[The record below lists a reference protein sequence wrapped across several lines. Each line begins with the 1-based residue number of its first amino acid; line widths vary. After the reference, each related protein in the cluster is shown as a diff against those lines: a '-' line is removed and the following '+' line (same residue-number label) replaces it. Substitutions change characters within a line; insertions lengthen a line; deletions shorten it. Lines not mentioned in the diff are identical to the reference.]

1 MNVRHYSISTRL
13 MSDMNNDNENEVETS
28 KESFNDVKVG
38 EHQDTTLGLSNV
50 HHLEK
55 LYDGW
60 FLDYASYVILDRA
73 VPYYEDGLKPV
84 QRRILHSLFENHDGR
99 YQKVATIVGRTMA
112 YHPHGDASIGDALVG
127 LGQKGLL
134 IDTQGNWGNPLTG
147 DRAAAPRYIEGRLT
161 PFAVDVVFNG
171 ETTEWV
177 PSYDGRSEEPVTLPV
192 KFPLL
197 LAQGVDGIAV
207 GLSTS
212 ILPHNFRELCEC
224 SIAILRGKK
233 FELYPDFFTGGIIDV
248 SEYNDGQRGGRVRVR
263 AKIEKVD
270 NKTLAIREIPYGT
283 TTSSLIDSIVKAN
296 DKGKIKIKHVD
307 DNTSRDVEI
316 LIHLQAGTDPQVAM
330 DALYAFTDCE
340 KSLSPCTCVI
350 VDKHP
355 KFLGVS
361 DILRMNT
368 AHTVK
373 LLQWELQ
380 NELKHLEDKWHM
392 TSLEKIFIEKKVFQV
407 IENAKSREEMV
418 QLIGDGLAPYVKKML
433 RREVTEEEIL
443 KLAEIPFRRTSRFD
457 RKKADEL
464 LAELDEKISQNKY
477 NQEHI
482 TDYTI
487 NHFKNILKKYGEGKE
502 RKSQIAEFGKVNAVH
517 VAIANQKLYVN
528 RKEGFLGT
536 SMKKEEY
543 LFDVSEYDD
552 LIVFKADGSFKVVK
566 VSDKDFVGKD
576 IILVEKFKKDDDRH
590 IYNVIHLDGKD
601 GAYYIKRFNVGGVT
615 RDKDYFMGKGKPGS
629 KILYMSSN
637 LNGEAEVVEVTLKPR
652 PRTKLNFEVD
662 FSTIE
667 VKGRGAMGNIVTKY
681 PVKSIKR
688 LRKGVSTL
696 GARVLYFDAPS
707 GIISTQKKGDRIGEF
722 GEKDKVLIVKE
733 NGTARVH
740 DMADPILVGTGIKYI
755 HKYDPAQV
763 FTVLYFEG
771 GNFNYM
777 VKRFNLEGC
786 PMTTEFS
793 LVSDHKDTQMIEF
806 FATDDARELME
817 YQVGREVQKEELDLT
832 EIAEVK
838 GYKALGSKF
847 TAKKVKRA
855 SRISPPDTFDDG
867 TSDSE
872 GEDDGDN
879 DLFK

>member
-1 MNVRHYSISTRL
+1 
-13 MSDMNNDNENEVETS
+13 MSEEIKDS
-28 KESFNDVKVG
+28 
-38 EHQDTTLGLSNV
+38 TLGLSNV
-50 HHLEK
+50 NHLEK

-127 LGQKGLL
+127 LGQKNLL
-134 IDTQGNWGNPLTG
+134 IDTQGNWGNPYTG

-161 PFAVDVVFNG
+161 PFAIDVVFNP
-171 ETTEWV
+171 ETTEWI
-177 PSYDGRSEEPVTLPV
+177 PSYDGRSQEPVTLPV

-212 ILPHNFRELCEC
+212 ILPHNFKELCEA
-224 SIAILRGKK
+224 SIAILKGKK
-233 FELYPDFFTGGIIDV
+233 FTLYPDFYTGGIIDV
-248 SEYNDGQRGGRVRVR
+248 SEYNDGQRGGKVRVR

-283 TTSSLIDSIVKAN
+283 TTVSLIESIVKAN

-307 DNTSRDVEI
+307 DNTSKEVEI
-316 LIHLQAGTDPQVAM
+316 LVHLQPGTDPQVAIN
-330 DALYAFTDCE
+330 ALYTFTDCE
-340 KSLSPCTCVI
+340 KSISPCTCVI

-368 AHTVK
+368 EHTVK
-373 LLQWELQ
+373 LLEWELA

-392 TSLEKIFIEKKVFQV
+392 TTLEKIFIEKEVYEV
-407 IENAKSREEMV
+407 IKKAKDREQIINFVRE
-418 QLIGDGLAPYVKKML
+418 GLMPYVKRLHRK
-433 RREVTEEEIL
+433 EITDEEIG
-443 KLAEIPFRRTSRFD
+443 KLIEIPIRRISHYD
-457 RKKADEL
+457 REKADQLLREL
-464 LAELDEKISQNKY
+464 EESIATCKY

-487 NHFKNILKKYGEGKE
+487 DHFKNILKKYGEGKE
-502 RKSQIAEFGKVNAVH
+502 RRTQIAEFGKVEAVH
-517 VAIANQKLYVN
+517 VALANQKLYVN
-528 RKEGFLGT
+528 RKEGFVGT
-536 SMKKEEY
+536 GMKKEEY

-566 VSDKDFVGKD
+566 VSDKDFVGKN
-576 IILVEKFKKDDDRH
+576 ILLVEKFKKDDDRH
-590 IYNVIHLDGKD
+590 IYNVIHQDGKD
-601 GAYYIKRFNVGGVT
+601 GAYY
-615 RDKDYFMGKGKPGS
+615 
-629 KILYMSSN
+629 
-637 LNGEAEVVEVTLKPR
+637 PR

-662 FSTIE
+662 FSSID

-688 LRKGVSTL
+688 VRKGVSTL
-696 GARVLYFDAPS
+696 GARVLYFDALA

-722 GEKDKVLIVKE
+722 GEKDKILIVKE

-755 HKYDPAQV
+755 HKFDPEQV

-832 EIAEVK
+832 EVAEIK

-855 SRISPPDTFDDG
+855 TRITPPDSFDDG
-867 TSDSE
+867 SNDDEGSDES
-872 GEDDGDN
+872 DPQ
-879 DLFK
+879 LFD

>member
-1 MNVRHYSISTRL
+1 
-13 MSDMNNDNENEVETS
+13 MSEEIKDS
-28 KESFNDVKVG
+28 
-38 EHQDTTLGLSNV
+38 TLGLSNV

-127 LGQKGLL
+127 LGQKNLL
-134 IDTQGNWGNPLTG
+134 IDTQGNWGNPFTG

-161 PFAVDVVFNG
+161 PFAVDVVFNP
-171 ETTEWV
+171 ETTEWI
-177 PSYDGRSEEPVTLPV
+177 PSYDGRSQEPVTLPV

-212 ILPHNFRELCEC
+212 ILPHNFRELCEA
-224 SIAILRGKK
+224 SIAILKGKK
-233 FELYPDFFTGGIIDV
+233 FTLYPDFFTGGIIDV
-248 SEYNDGQRGGRVRVR
+248 SDYNDGQRGGKVRVR

-283 TTSSLIDSIVKAN
+283 TTVSLIESIVKAN

-307 DNTSRDVEI
+307 DNTSKEVEI
-316 LIHLQAGTDPQVAM
+316 LVHLQPGTDPQVAI
-330 DALYAFTDCE
+330 DALYTFTDCE
-340 KSLSPCTCVI
+340 KSISPCTCVI

-368 AHTVK
+368 EHTVK
-373 LLQWELQ
+373 LLEWELA

-392 TSLEKIFIEKKVFQV
+392 TTLEKIFIEKEVYEV
-407 IENAKSREEMV
+407 IKKAKDREQIINFVRE
-418 QLIGDGLAPYVKKML
+418 GLMPYVKRLHRK
-433 RREVTEEEIL
+433 EITDEEIG
-443 KLAEIPFRRTSRFD
+443 KLIEIPIRRISHYD
-457 RKKADEL
+457 REKADQLLREL
-464 LAELDEKISQNKY
+464 EESIATCKY

-482 TDYTI
+482 TEYTI
-487 NHFKNILKKYGEGKE
+487 EHFKNILKKYGEGKE
-502 RKSQIAEFGKVNAVH
+502 RRTQIAEFGKVEAVH
-517 VAIANQKLYVN
+517 VALANQKLYVN

-536 SMKKEEY
+536 GMKKEEY

-566 VSDKDFVGKD
+566 VSDKDFVGKN
-576 IILVEKFKKDDDRH
+576 ILLVEKFKKDDDRH
-590 IYNVIHLDGKD
+590 IYNVIHQDGKD

-662 FSTIE
+662 FSTID

-688 LRKGVSTL
+688 VRKGVSTL
-696 GARVLYFDAPS
+696 GARVLYFDALA

-722 GEKDKVLIVKE
+722 GEKDKILIVKE

-755 HKYDPAQV
+755 HKFDPEQV
-763 FTVLYFEG
+763 FTILYFEG

-832 EIAEVK
+832 EVAEVK

-855 SRISPPDTFDDG
+855 TRITPPDSFDDG
-867 TSDSE
+867 SSEDESSDESDPE
-872 GEDDGDN
+872 
-879 DLFK
+879 LFD

>member
-1 MNVRHYSISTRL
+1 M
-13 MSDMNNDNENEVETS
+13 
-28 KESFNDVKVG
+28 
-38 EHQDTTLGLSNV
+38 
-50 HHLEK
+50 
-55 LYDGW
+55 
-60 FLDYASYVILDRA
+60 AS
-73 VPYYEDGLKPV
+73 
-84 QRRILHSLFENHDGR
+84 
-99 YQKVATIVGRTMA
+99 
-112 YHPHGDASIGDALVG
+112 
-127 LGQKGLL
+127 
-134 IDTQGNWGNPLTG
+134 
-147 DRAAAPRYIEGRLT
+147 
-161 PFAVDVVFNG
+161 
-171 ETTEWV
+171 
-177 PSYDGRSEEPVTLPV
+177 
-192 KFPLL
+192 
-197 LAQGVDGIAV
+197 
-207 GLSTS
+207 
-212 ILPHNFRELCEC
+212 
-224 SIAILRGKK
+224 
-233 FELYPDFFTGGIIDV
+233 
-248 SEYNDGQRGGRVRVR
+248 
-263 AKIEKVD
+263 
-270 NKTLAIREIPYGT
+270 
-283 TTSSLIDSIVKAN
+283 

-307 DNTSRDVEI
+307 DNTSKEVEI
-316 LIHLQAGTDPQVAM
+316 LVHLQPGTDPQVAI
-330 DALYAFTDCE
+330 DALYTFTDCE
-340 KSLSPCTCVI
+340 KSISPCTCVI

-368 AHTVK
+368 EHTVK
-373 LLQWELQ
+373 LLEWELA

-392 TSLEKIFIEKKVFQV
+392 TTLEKIFIEKEVYEV
-407 IENAKSREEMV
+407 IKKAKDREQIINFVRE
-418 QLIGDGLAPYVKKML
+418 GLMPYVKRLHRK
-433 RREVTEEEIL
+433 EITDEEIG
-443 KLAEIPFRRTSRFD
+443 KLIEIPIRRISHYD
-457 RKKADEL
+457 REKADQLLREL
-464 LAELDEKISQNKY
+464 EESIATCKY

-482 TDYTI
+482 TEYTI
-487 NHFKNILKKYGEGKE
+487 EHFKNILKKYGEGKE
-502 RKSQIAEFGKVNAVH
+502 RRTQIAEFGKVEAVH
-517 VAIANQKLYVN
+517 VALANQKLYVN
-528 RKEGFLGT
+528 RKEGFVGT
-536 SMKKEEY
+536 GMKKEEY

-566 VSDKDFVGKD
+566 VSDKDFVGKN
-576 IILVEKFKKDDDRH
+576 ILLVEKFKKDDDRH
-590 IYNVIHLDGKD
+590 IYNVIHQDGKD

-615 RDKDYFMGKGKPGS
+615 RDKDYFMGKGTPGS

-662 FSTIE
+662 FSTID

-688 LRKGVSTL
+688 VRKGVSTL
-696 GARVLYFDAPS
+696 GARVLYFDALA

-722 GEKDKVLIVKE
+722 GEKDKILIVKE

-755 HKYDPAQV
+755 HKFDPEQV

-832 EIAEVK
+832 EVAEVK

-855 SRISPPDTFDDG
+855 TRITPPDSFDDG
-867 TSDSE
+867 SNDDEGSDES
-872 GEDDGDN
+872 DPQ
-879 DLFK
+879 LFD

>member
-361 DILRMNT
+361 EILRMNT
-368 AHTVK
+368 EHTVH

-464 LAELDEKISQNKY
+464 LAELDAKIAENKF

>member
-1 MNVRHYSISTRL
+1 
-13 MSDMNNDNENEVETS
+13 MSEEIKDS
-28 KESFNDVKVG
+28 
-38 EHQDTTLGLSNV
+38 TLGLSNV
-50 HHLEK
+50 NHLEK

-112 YHPHGDASIGDALVG
+112 YHPHGAASIGDALVG
-127 LGQKGLL
+127 LGQKNLL
-134 IDTQGNWGNPLTG
+134 IDTQGNWGNPFTG

-161 PFAVDVVFNG
+161 PFAIDVVFNP
-171 ETTEWV
+171 ETTEWI
-177 PSYDGRSEEPVTLPV
+177 PSYDGRSQEPVTLPV

-212 ILPHNFRELCEC
+212 ILPHNFRELCEA
-224 SIAILRGKK
+224 SIAILKGKK
-233 FELYPDFFTGGIIDV
+233 FTLYPDFFTGGIIDV
-248 SEYNDGQRGGRVRVR
+248 SDYNDGQRGGKIRVR

-283 TTSSLIDSIVKAN
+283 TTVSLIESIVKAN

-307 DNTSRDVEI
+307 DNTSKEVEI
-316 LIHLQAGTDPQVAM
+316 LVHLQPGTDPQVAI
-330 DALYAFTDCE
+330 DALYTFTDCE
-340 KSLSPCTCVI
+340 KSISPCTCVI

-368 AHTVK
+368 EHTVK
-373 LLQWELQ
+373 LLEWELA

-392 TSLEKIFIEKKVFQV
+392 TTLEKIFIEKGVYEV
-407 IENAKSREEMV
+407 IKKAKDREQIINFVRE
-418 QLIGDGLAPYVKKML
+418 GLMPYVKRLHRK
-433 RREVTEEEIL
+433 EITDEEIG
-443 KLAEIPFRRTSRFD
+443 KLIEIPIRRTSYYD
-457 RKKADEL
+457 REKADQLLREL
-464 LAELDEKISQNKY
+464 EESIATCKY

-482 TDYTI
+482 TEYTI
-487 NHFKNILKKYGEGKE
+487 EHFKNILKKYGEGKE
-502 RKSQIAEFGKVNAVH
+502 RRTQIAEFGKVEAVH
-517 VAIANQKLYVN
+517 VALANQKLYVN

-536 SMKKEEY
+536 GMKKEEY

-566 VSDKDFVGKD
+566 VSDKDFVGKN
-576 IILVEKFKKDDDRH
+576 ILLVEKFKKDDDRH
-590 IYNVIHLDGKD
+590 IYNVIHQDGKD

-662 FSTIE
+662 FSTID

-688 LRKGVSTL
+688 VRKGVSTL
-696 GARVLYFDAPS
+696 GARVLYFDALA

-722 GEKDKVLIVKE
+722 GEKDKILIVKE

-740 DMADPILVGTGIKYI
+740 DMADPILVGTGVKYI
-755 HKYDPAQV
+755 HKFNPEQV
-763 FTVLYFEG
+763 FTILYFEG

-832 EIAEVK
+832 EVAEVK

-855 SRISPPDTFDDG
+855 TRITPPDSFDDG
-867 TSDSE
+867 SSEDESSDESDPE
-872 GEDDGDN
+872 
-879 DLFK
+879 LFG

>member
-1 MNVRHYSISTRL
+1 
-13 MSDMNNDNENEVETS
+13 MSEEIKDS
-28 KESFNDVKVG
+28 
-38 EHQDTTLGLSNV
+38 TLGLSNV
-50 HHLEK
+50 NHLEK

-127 LGQKGLL
+127 LGQKNLL
-134 IDTQGNWGNPLTG
+134 IDTQGNWGNPFTG

-161 PFAVDVVFNG
+161 PFAIDVVFNP
-171 ETTEWV
+171 ETTEWI
-177 PSYDGRSEEPVTLPV
+177 PSYDGRSQEPVTLPV

-212 ILPHNFRELCEC
+212 ILPHNFRELCEA
-224 SIAILRGKK
+224 SIAILKGKK
-233 FELYPDFFTGGIIDV
+233 FTLYPDFFTGGIIDV
-248 SEYNDGQRGGRVRVR
+248 SDYNDGQRGGKIRVR

-283 TTSSLIDSIVKAN
+283 TTVSLIESIVKAN

-307 DNTSRDVEI
+307 DNTSKEVEI
-316 LIHLQAGTDPQVAM
+316 LVHLQPGTDPQVAI
-330 DALYAFTDCE
+330 DALYTFTDCE
-340 KSLSPCTCVI
+340 KSISPCTCVI

-368 AHTVK
+368 EHTVK
-373 LLQWELQ
+373 LLEWELA

-392 TSLEKIFIEKKVFQV
+392 TTLEKIFIEKGVYEV
-407 IENAKSREEMV
+407 IKKAKDREQIINFVRE
-418 QLIGDGLAPYVKKML
+418 GLMPYVKRLHRK
-433 RREVTEEEIL
+433 EITDEEIG
-443 KLAEIPFRRTSRFD
+443 KLIEIPIRRTSYYD
-457 RKKADEL
+457 REKADQLLREL
-464 LAELDEKISQNKY
+464 EESIATCKY

-482 TDYTI
+482 TEYTI
-487 NHFKNILKKYGEGKE
+487 EHFKNILKKYGEGKE
-502 RKSQIAEFGKVNAVH
+502 RRTQIAEFGKVEAVH
-517 VAIANQKLYVN
+517 VALANQKLYVN

-536 SMKKEEY
+536 GMKKEEY

-566 VSDKDFVGKD
+566 VSDKDFVGKN
-576 IILVEKFKKDDDRH
+576 ILLVEKFKKDDDRH
-590 IYNVIHLDGKD
+590 IYNVIHQDGKD

-662 FSTIE
+662 FSTID

-688 LRKGVSTL
+688 VRKGVSTL
-696 GARVLYFDAPS
+696 GARVLYFDALA

-722 GEKDKVLIVKE
+722 GEKDKILIVKE

-740 DMADPILVGTGIKYI
+740 DMADPILVGTGVKYI
-755 HKYDPAQV
+755 HKFNPEQV
-763 FTVLYFEG
+763 FTILYFEG

-806 FATDDARELME
+806 FATEDARELME

-832 EIAEVK
+832 EVAEVK

-855 SRISPPDTFDDG
+855 TRITPPDSFDDG
-867 TSDSE
+867 SSEDESSDESDPE
-872 GEDDGDN
+872 
-879 DLFK
+879 LFD

>member
-1 MNVRHYSISTRL
+1 M
-13 MSDMNNDNENEVETS
+13 
-28 KESFNDVKVG
+28 
-38 EHQDTTLGLSNV
+38 
-50 HHLEK
+50 
-55 LYDGW
+55 
-60 FLDYASYVILDRA
+60 
-73 VPYYEDGLKPV
+73 
-84 QRRILHSLFENHDGR
+84 
-99 YQKVATIVGRTMA
+99 
-112 YHPHGDASIGDALVG
+112 
-127 LGQKGLL
+127 
-134 IDTQGNWGNPLTG
+134 
-147 DRAAAPRYIEGRLT
+147 
-161 PFAVDVVFNG
+161 
-171 ETTEWV
+171 
-177 PSYDGRSEEPVTLPV
+177 
-192 KFPLL
+192 
-197 LAQGVDGIAV
+197 
-207 GLSTS
+207 
-212 ILPHNFRELCEC
+212 
-224 SIAILRGKK
+224 
-233 FELYPDFFTGGIIDV
+233 
-248 SEYNDGQRGGRVRVR
+248 R

-283 TTSSLIDSIVKAN
+283 TTVSLIESIVKAN

-307 DNTSRDVEI
+307 DNTSKEVEI
-316 LIHLQAGTDPQVAM
+316 LVHLQPGTDPQVAI
-330 DALYAFTDCE
+330 DALYTFTDCE
-340 KSLSPCTCVI
+340 KSISPCTCVI

-368 AHTVK
+368 EHTVK
-373 LLQWELQ
+373 LLEWELA

-392 TSLEKIFIEKKVFQV
+392 TTLEKIFIEKEVYEV
-407 IENAKSREEMV
+407 IKKAKDREQIINFVRE
-418 QLIGDGLAPYVKKML
+418 GLMPYVKRLHRKDI
-433 RREVTEEEIL
+433 TDEEIG
-443 KLAEIPFRRTSRFD
+443 KLIEIPIRRISHYD
-457 RKKADEL
+457 REKADQLLKEL
-464 LAELDEKISQNKY
+464 EESIATCKY

-487 NHFKNILKKYGEGKE
+487 EHFKNILKKYGEGKE
-502 RKSQIAEFGKVNAVH
+502 RRTQIAEFGKVEAVH
-517 VAIANQKLYVN
+517 VALANQKLYVN
-528 RKEGFLGT
+528 RKEGFVGT
-536 SMKKEEY
+536 GMKKEEY

-566 VSDKDFVGKD
+566 VSDKDFVGKN
-576 IILVEKFKKDDDRH
+576 ILLVEKFKKDDDRH
-590 IYNVIHLDGKD
+590 IYNVIHQDGKD

-662 FSTIE
+662 FSSID

-688 LRKGVSTL
+688 VRKGVSTL
-696 GARVLYFDAPS
+696 GARVLYFDALA

-722 GEKDKVLIVKE
+722 GEKDKILIVKE

-740 DMADPILVGTGIKYI
+740 DMADPILVGTGIKYV
-755 HKYDPAQV
+755 HKFDPEQV
-763 FTVLYFEG
+763 FTILYFEG

-806 FATDDARELME
+806 FATEDARELME

-832 EIAEVK
+832 EVAEVK

-867 TSDSE
+867 SNDDDDSDESNPE
-872 GEDDGDN
+872 
-879 DLFK
+879 LFD

>member
-1 MNVRHYSISTRL
+1 

-361 DILRMNT
+361 EILRMNT
-368 AHTVK
+368 EHTVH

-464 LAELDEKISQNKY
+464 LAELDAKIAENKF

>member
-1 MNVRHYSISTRL
+1 
-13 MSDMNNDNENEVETS
+13 MSEKNNDNENEVETS
-28 KESFNDVKVG
+28 TEKSFNEVKVG
-38 EHQDTTLGLSNV
+38 EHQDSTLGLSNV
-50 HHLEK
+50 HHLER

-224 SIAILRGKK
+224 SIAILKGKK
-233 FELYPDFFTGGIIDV
+233 FELSPDFFTGGIIDV

-270 NKTLAIREIPYGT
+270 NKTLAIREIPFGT
-283 TTSSLIDSIVKAN
+283 TTVSLIESIVKAN
-296 DKGKIKIKHVD
+296 EKGKIKIKHVD

-316 LIHLQAGTDPQVAM
+316 LVHLQAGTDPQVAM

-361 DILRMNT
+361 EILRMNT
-368 AHTVK
+368 EHTVR
-373 LLQWELQ
+373 LLKWELE

-392 TSLEKIFIEKKVFQV
+392 TSLEKIFIEKKVYQV

-418 QLIGDGLAPYVKKML
+418 KLIDEGLKPYVKKML

-443 KLAEIPFRRTSRFD
+443 KLAEIPIRRISRFD

-464 LAELDEKISQNKY
+464 LAELDAKITENKF

-552 LIVFKADGSFKVVK
+552 LIVFKSDGSFKVVK

-637 LNGEAEVVEVTLKPR
+637 MNGEAEVVEVTLKPR

-733 NGTARVH
+733 NGSARVH

-771 GNFNYM
+771 ANFNYM

-832 EIAEVK
+832 EVAEVK

-867 TSDSE
+867 SNSE
-872 GEDDGDN
+872 SAEDDAEPS
-879 DLFK
+879 LF

>member
-1 MNVRHYSISTRL
+1 
-13 MSDMNNDNENEVETS
+13 MSEEIKDS
-28 KESFNDVKVG
+28 
-38 EHQDTTLGLSNV
+38 TLGLSNV
-50 HHLEK
+50 NHLEK

-84 QRRILHSLFENHDGR
+84 QRRILHALWEKDDGR

-127 LGQKGLL
+127 LGQKNLL
-134 IDTQGNWGNPLTG
+134 IDTQGNWGNPFTG

-161 PFAVDVVFNG
+161 PFAIDVVFNP
-171 ETTEWV
+171 ETTEWI
-177 PSYDGRSEEPVTLPV
+177 PSYDGRSQEPVTLPV

-212 ILPHNFRELCEC
+212 ILPHNFRELCEA
-224 SIAILRGKK
+224 SIAILKGKK
-233 FELYPDFFTGGIIDV
+233 FTLYPDFFTGGIIDV
-248 SEYNDGQRGGRVRVR
+248 SDYNDGQRGGKIRVR

-283 TTSSLIDSIVKAN
+283 TTVSLIESIVKAN

-307 DNTSRDVEI
+307 DNTSKEVEI
-316 LIHLQAGTDPQVAM
+316 LVHLQPGTDPQVAI
-330 DALYAFTDCE
+330 DALYTFTDCE
-340 KSLSPCTCVI
+340 KSISPCTCVI

-368 AHTVK
+368 EHTVK
-373 LLQWELQ
+373 LLEWELA

-392 TSLEKIFIEKKVFQV
+392 TTLEKIFIEKGVYEV
-407 IENAKSREEMV
+407 IKKAKDREQIINFVRE
-418 QLIGDGLAPYVKKML
+418 GLMPYVKRLHRK
-433 RREVTEEEIL
+433 EITDEEIG
-443 KLAEIPFRRTSRFD
+443 KLIEIPIRRTSYYD
-457 RKKADEL
+457 REKADQLLREL
-464 LAELDEKISQNKY
+464 EESIATCKY

-482 TDYTI
+482 TEYTI
-487 NHFKNILKKYGEGKE
+487 EHFKNILKKYGEGKE
-502 RKSQIAEFGKVNAVH
+502 RRTQIAEFGKVEAVH
-517 VAIANQKLYVN
+517 VALANQKLYVN

-536 SMKKEEY
+536 GMKKEEY

-552 LIVFKADGSFKVVK
+552 LIVFKVDGSFKVVK
-566 VSDKDFVGKD
+566 VSDKDFVGKN
-576 IILVEKFKKDDDRH
+576 ILLVEKFKKDDDRH
-590 IYNVIHLDGKD
+590 IYNVIHQDGKD

-662 FSTIE
+662 FSTID

-688 LRKGVSTL
+688 VRKGVSTL
-696 GARVLYFDAPS
+696 GARVLYFDALA

-722 GEKDKVLIVKE
+722 GEKDKILIVKE

-755 HKYDPAQV
+755 HKFDPEQV
-763 FTVLYFEG
+763 FTILYFEG

-777 VKRFNLEGC
+777 VKRFNLDGC

-793 LVSDHKDTQMIEF
+793 LVSDHKDTRMIEF

-832 EIAEVK
+832 EVAEVK

-855 SRISPPDTFDDG
+855 TRITPPDSFDDG
-867 TSDSE
+867 SSEDESSDESDPE
-872 GEDDGDN
+872 
-879 DLFK
+879 LFG